1 MWYNTSNQTRK
12 RICRR
17 FPLSRAKKKRETIK
31 PKNKRR
37 TKQAHIPGIHYIPTT
52 PANHVHQSSIHGLWN
67 IIPSTSRLYFTCAPR
82 RCASPWTLHL
92 RSSSNKPL
100 LHPPPIFLSSLCNP
114 LIPGPHRPLPVPCTS
129 SVIVFPSVCLPH
141 SIGNG
146 LWLISDQKE
155 REREEKGRRKL
166 RDTKFFVIQEILGSH
181 VSDRVYVGIKLPRE
195 SLSLSLSFSLLPAS
209 LSVHAHEIIAL
220 DLSRIRSFRF
230 DRFTIPFYF
239 NWPWSK
245 IFFFFLSSFFFL
257 FPFEREEFILVSW
270 IMNQVV
276 DLISTICVI
285 RHGMGTSVF
294 FFTLHRKW
302 MCELRIS
309 FERCEIAQVEFS
321 ICYI

>member
-129 SVIVFPSVCLPH
+129 SVIVFPSVCLLH

-195 SLSLSLSFSLLPAS
+195 SLSLSLSLS
-209 LSVHAHEIIAL
+209 LSSLSLPLSLFTHTR
-220 DLSRIRSFRF
+220 LSRLISRAFVRSASIVSRFRF
-230 DRFTIPFYF
+230 TLTDRGRKFFFSFFLLFSFYF
-239 NWPWSK
+239 LSNEKS
-245 IFFFFLSSFFFL
+245 LSSFL
-257 FPFEREEFILVSW
+257 GLW
-270 IMNQVV
+270 IK
-276 DLISTICVI
+276 L
-285 RHGMGTSVF
+285 
-294 FFTLHRKW
+294 
-302 MCELRIS
+302 
-309 FERCEIAQVEFS
+309 S
-321 ICYI
+321 I